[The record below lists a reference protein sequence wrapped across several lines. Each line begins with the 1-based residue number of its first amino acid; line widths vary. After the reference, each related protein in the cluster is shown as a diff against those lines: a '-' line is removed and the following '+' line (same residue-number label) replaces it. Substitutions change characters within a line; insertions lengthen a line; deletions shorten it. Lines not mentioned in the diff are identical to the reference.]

1 MNYLLNTHTFLWT
14 LTEKRKLS
22 SLAFKIIENTDNT
35 ILVSAISFW
44 EISLKASLNKL
55 DITGF
60 SPEELPD
67 IAIKSGFE
75 LLAISPEFSA
85 SYHLLPYLELHRD
98 PFDRMLIWQAI
109 QEQFVLISN
118 DEKIKQ
124 YKSVGL
130 KLLW

>member
-22 SLAFKIIENTDNT
+22 SLALKIIENTDNT

-85 SYHLLPYLELHRD
+85 S
-98 PFDRMLIWQAI
+98 
-109 QEQFVLISN
+109 
-118 DEKIKQ
+118 
-124 YKSVGL
+124 
-130 KLLW
+130 

>member
-1 MNYLLNTHTFLWT
+1 MNYLLDTHTFLWT

-22 SLAFKIIENTDNT
+22 SLALQIIENTDNA

-55 DITGF
+55 DIIGF
-60 SPEELPD
+60 LPEELPE

-75 LLAISPEFSA
+75 LLPISAEFSA
-85 SYHLLPYLELHRD
+85 SYHLLPYLGQHKD

-109 QEQFVLISN
+109 QEQFVLISK
-118 DEKIKQ
+118 DENVKQ
-124 YKSVGL
+124 YKTVGL

>member
-1 MNYLLNTHTFLWT
+1 MNYLLDTHTFLWS

-22 SLAFKIIENTDNT
+22 LSALRAIENTDNA

-55 DITGF
+55 DIIGF
-60 SPEELPD
+60 LPEELPE

-75 LLAISPEFSA
+75 LVPISPEFSA
-85 SYHLLPYLELHRD
+85 SYHLLPYIGQHRD

-109 QEQFVLISN
+109 QQKYVLISKDDN
-118 DEKIKQ
+118 IKQ
-124 YKSVGL
+124 YKSAGL
-130 KLLW
+130 KVLW